1 MKKKKNLILGV
12 FIAVGIIVLN
22 STSCTQQTKP
32 AASLEKKEINGGD
45 IYNRY
50 CVSCHGK
57 DGKMGISGAKDLSIS
72 PLTLE
77 EKISVISYG
86 RGGMMPYKDLLSKEE
101 IEAVA
106 QFIKKLKK

>member
-1 MKKKKNLILGV
+1 MRKNLIFGV
-12 FIAVGIIVLN
+12 FFTSGIIALN
-22 STSCTQQTKP
+22 STSCTQQTKS
-32 AASLEKKEINGGD
+32 AESSEKKEINGGD
-45 IYNRY
+45 IYNHY

-57 DGKMGISGAKDLSIS
+57 DGKMGVSGAKDLSIS

-86 RGGMMPYKDLLSKEE
+86 RGGMMPYKDLMSKEE